1 MWRIQACVTSG
12 VRAAYC
18 MMNLQHH
25 ENECSCSAESAFA
38 KRELQRGC
46 LTLVELDAPHLGLKA
61 LSHSCMQEAGK
72 FSDQE
77 FVQAFLLRGYDGRVR
92 HDATEVAAT
101 CFVPITQVQPHNPPP
116 CQRL

>member
-1 MWRIQACVTSG
+1 
-12 VRAAYC
+12 
-18 MMNLQHH
+18 
-25 ENECSCSAESAFA
+25 
-38 KRELQRGC
+38 
-46 LTLVELDAPHLGLKA
+46 
-61 LSHSCMQEAGK
+61 MQEAGK

-77 FVQAFLLRGYDGRVR
+77 FVQAFLLRSYDGRVR